1 MCALKHFPWLV
12 LLPVIAGCSA
22 TPQENDRSFYSWVDP
37 QGNVVSVVRDDG
49 ASPSPVEAPAGQAEQ
64 AGAGDPEPEES
75 LPVRPE
81 QPRATT
87 PAELWQ
93 LGLTDYEPEDQVS
106 ARLEAQE
113 RERFV
118 SYPDESGRV
127 ATHPLDMTAVRESRP
142 ERSKDYEEL
151 PAGSMPYIERKATI
165 TANCCDAVLDAQ
177 ASLGVGDQQRLVL
190 RGKAVRFLDIGGLR
204 PAMVFLLEE
213 DVQELELQSW
223 ISDSGYV
230 HPQVLFFDSTGK
242 PLLLVDNVFS
252 RRYRETLFAWPS
264 LHGVIPVMPGAD
276 RVAIFLPY
284 AALEDG
290 RLRLSGELV
299 PGQEPGATLT
309 ISGDVVIGAR

>member
-22 TPQENDRSFYSWVDP
+22 SPQDNDRSFYSWVDP
-37 QGNVVSVVRDDG
+37 QGNVVSVVRDGG
-49 ASPSPVEAPAGQAEQ
+49 ASQPSAGEPVEQG
-64 AGAGDPEPEES
+64 GAGDPLQEK
-75 LPVRPE
+75 PVSVPAE

-93 LGLTDYEPEDQVS
+93 LDITDYEPENQVS
-106 ARLEAQE
+106 ARLEARD

-127 ATHPLDMTAVRESRP
+127 ATHPLDMTAVRESTP

-151 PAGSMPYIERKATI
+151 PASSMPYIERNVTI
-165 TANCCDAVLDAQ
+165 TANCCEAVLDAQ
-177 ASLGVGDQQRLVL
+177 SLLGVGEQRRLVF
-190 RGKAVRFLDIGGLR
+190 RGKELRALDIGGLR
-204 PAMVFLLEE
+204 PALVFLLEKG
-213 DVQELELQSW
+213 VKELELQTW

-264 LHGVIPVMPGAD
+264 LHGIIPVIQGAD

>member
-22 TPQENDRSFYSWVDP
+22 SPQDNDRSFYSWVDP

-49 ASPSPVEAPAGQAEQ
+49 ASASPVEAQAGQAERSGSGAPEQ
-64 AGAGDPEPEES
+64 AA
-75 LPVRPE
+75 PVRPE

-93 LGLTDYEPEDQVS
+93 LDLTDYESEDQVS

-127 ATHPLDMTAVRESRP
+127 ATYPLDMTAVRESRP
-142 ERSKDYEEL
+142 ERNDDYEEL

-165 TANCCDAVLDAQ
+165 TASCCDAVLDAQ
-177 ASLGVGDQQRLVL
+177 SSLGVGDQRRLTF

-204 PAMVFLLEE
+204 PALVFLLEE
-213 DVQELELQSW
+213 GVEELELQSW
-223 ISDSGYV
+223 ISGSGYV

-264 LHGVIPVMPGAD
+264 LHGVIPVIPGAD

-284 AALEDG
+284 ASLDDG
-290 RLRLSGELV
+290 RLRMSGEQV
-299 PGQEPGATLT
+299 PGQEPGATLA
-309 ISGDVVIGAR
+309 ISGDAVVGTR